1 MYPVERT
8 EATPSE
14 GRSIMNSRPLSGLRL
29 GVFGKGGA
37 GKSTVT
43 VLLAAALRKIGYS
56 VLVLDADS
64 TNIGLAQ
71 ALGIESDPEP
81 LLDYFGGM
89 VFSGGHVT
97 CPVDDPSPL
106 AGAAVSLDRI
116 PHDYVARNADG
127 IWLLV
132 AGKLGSLG
140 PGAGCDGPVAK
151 IARDLEVHGLGSDG
165 VVLVDHKAGFE
176 DSARGVVISLDWAL
190 AIVDPT
196 TAALQMAAHL
206 AGMVEE
212 IRRGVPPATEH
223 LTHPE
228 LAELTIRLF
237 RESRVRG
244 VLSVLNRVPR
254 VDTERHLRDALAA
267 KGVPVVGAFAE
278 EPAVQEQWLRGEP
291 VHSPR
296 LLETAVTL
304 ARHIESVHDEAAAA
318 GAAPGAA

>member
-1 MYPVERT
+1 
-8 EATPSE
+8 
-14 GRSIMNSRPLSGLRL
+14 MNSKPLSGLRI

-43 VLLAAALRKIGYS
+43 VLLAEALRELGYS

-64 TNIGLAQ
+64 TNVGLAQ
-71 ALGIESDPEP
+71 ALGIERDPEP

-106 AGAAVSLDRI
+106 AGAAVSLGHL
-116 PHDYVARNADG
+116 PQGYVGRNPDG

-151 IARDLEVHGLGSDG
+151 IARDLEVIDLGSDG
-165 VVLVDHKAGFE
+165 IVLVDYKAGFE
-176 DSARGVVISLDWAL
+176 DSARGALTPLDWAL
-190 AIVDPT
+190 VVVDPT
-196 TAALQMAAHL
+196 NAAMQMAADL
-206 AGMVEE
+206 ADMVKE
-212 IRRGVPPATEH
+212 IRRGVPPATQH

-228 LAELTIRLF
+228 LEELAVRLF
-237 RESRVRG
+237 RESTVRG

-254 VDTERHLRDALAA
+254 ADTERYLRHTLGE
-267 KGVPVVGAFAE
+267 KGVPVVGIFRE
-278 EPAVQEQWLRGEP
+278 EPAIQQRWLRGEAIR
-291 VHSPR
+291 SPR
-296 LLETAVTL
+296 LLDAAVTL
-304 ARHIESVHDEAAAA
+304 ARHLEAAHDEAAAA
-318 GAAPGAA
+318 GAAPQQA